1 MNMDG
6 YTPGEP
12 VAKTAADAWMFSR
25 LAKAVKLVTEG
36 IEHYTFGEMA
46 RGVQNFFWNE
56 VCDWYVEV
64 TKTRLKD
71 DEDRLQAQ
79 RNLIFVLDTSLR
91 IMHPLMPF
99 VTEAI
104 WDTMPASW
112 LDMKADGACERAE
125 ALMVAAW
132 PEPADFERFIDEP
145 AERSFEL
152 ARAVVSDARSTRA
165 RYRISPKQAL
175 PVVVAA
181 HSAEAAEAL
190 EGMSSFICGLADI
203 PEMTVATDAEF
214 AGKPEASIALAGPD
228 FDAYVVV
235 GDLVDFAAEKARLEK
250 ELAAS
255 EKELAAAERTLSNEG
270 FVAKAAPEV
279 VAKKRER
286 AAELTDTIAAIKAQ
300 LVDFA

>member
-1 MNMDG
+1 
-6 YTPGEP
+6 
-12 VAKTAADAWMFSR
+12 
-25 LAKAVKLVTEG
+25 
-36 IEHYTFGEMA
+36 
-46 RGVQNFFWNE
+46 
-56 VCDWYVEV
+56 
-64 TKTRLKD
+64 
-71 DEDRLQAQ
+71 
-79 RNLIFVLDTSLR
+79 
-91 IMHPLMPF
+91 
-99 VTEAI
+99 
-104 WDTMPASW
+104 
-112 LDMKADGACERAE
+112 
-125 ALMVAAW
+125 MVAAW
-132 PEPADFERFIDEP
+132 PEPVDFERFIDEP

-152 ARAVVSDARSTRA
+152 ARAVVSDVRSTRA

-190 EGMSSFICGLADI
+190 EGMSSFICGLANI